1 MENLDIS
8 AEMRQKGNGGA
19 AGRLRAESIVP
30 AVLYGHKVKENLVLS
45 VKMVDAEKALGKSQG
60 GNALINLK
68 IEGNDDRVVMF
79 KDIQR
84 HPSKETLQHIDF
96 LEVVMDEKV
105 IVDIPVH
112 LTGKCEGVTLGG
124 ILEQPARTIK
134 VECLPANIPASIDVD
149 VTSLLVGGSVHV
161 KEVTL
166 PEGVEPMDAPD
177 HTLVL
182 VTQPREEKV
191 EEVVEGE
198 EGAEVA
204 EGEEGAAPAEATED
218 KKEG

>member
-8 AEMRQKGNGGA
+8 AELRQKGNGGA
-19 AGRLRAESIVP
+19 AGRLRTESIVP
-30 AVLYGHKVKENLVLS
+30 AILYGHKVKENVVLS
-45 VKMVDAEKALGKSQG
+45 LKMMEVEKALGKSQG

-68 IEGNDDRVVMF
+68 VEGGTNRVVMF

-84 HPSKETLQHIDF
+84 HPVTENLEHIDF
-96 LEVVMDEKV
+96 LEIVMDEKV
-105 IVDIPVH
+105 TVDIPVH

-134 VECLPANIPASIDVD
+134 VECLPGDIPASIDID
-149 VTSLLVGGSVHV
+149 ITTIQVGGSVHV
-161 KEVTL
+161 KEVSL
-166 PEGVEPMDAPD
+166 PSGVEALDAPE

-182 VTQPREEKV
+182 VTQPKEEVV

-198 EGAEVA
+198 EGAEGA
-204 EGEEGAAPAEATED
+204 EGEEAAPAEGTED

>member
-8 AEMRQKGNGGA
+8 AELRQKGNGGA
-19 AGRLRAESIVP
+19 ASRLRAESVVP
-30 AVLYGHKVKENLVLS
+30 AILYGHKVKENVVLS
-45 VKMVDAEKALGKSQG
+45 LKMMEVEKALGRSQG

-68 IEGNDDRVVMF
+68 VEGGTSRVVMF

-84 HPSKETLQHIDF
+84 HPVTENLQHIDF
-96 LEVVMDEKV
+96 LEIVMDEKV
-105 IVDIPVH
+105 TVDIPVH

-134 VECLPANIPASIDVD
+134 VECLPGDIPASIEIDI
-149 VTSLLVGGSVHV
+149 TTIQVGGSVHV

-166 PEGVEPMDAPD
+166 PSGVEAMDAPE

-182 VTQPREEKV
+182 VTQPKEEKV
-191 EEVVEGE
+191 EEVEEVE
-198 EGAEVA
+198 EGAEGA
-204 EGEEGAAPAEATED
+204 EEGAAPAEASED

>member
-1 MENLDIS
+1 MESLDIN
-8 AEMRQKGNGGA
+8 AEIRQKGNGGA
-19 AGRLRAESIVP
+19 AGRLRAENIVP

-45 VKMVDAEKALGKSQG
+45 VKMLDAEKALGRSQG

-68 IEGNDDRVVMF
+68 VEGVADKVVMF
-79 KDIQR
+79 KDVQR

-105 IVDIPVH
+105 TVDVPVH

-134 VECLPANIPASIDVD
+134 VECLPGNIPASVDVD
-149 VTSLLVGGSVHV
+149 VTNIIVGGSVHV
-161 KEVTL
+161 KDVTL
-166 PEGVEPMDAPD
+166 PDGVKSMDAPD

-204 EGEEGAAPAEATED
+204 EGAEAAPEAEATED